1 VKEEEEN
8 LDNRIN
14 ILETEIF
21 HTFNNTEVPKQNS
34 VINEIYEKLGKIKK
48 K

>member
-14 ILETEIF
+14 IFETEILYI
-21 HTFNNTEVPKQNS
+21 FNNTEVQKQNLK
-34 VINEIYEKLGKIKK
+34 NIKK
-48 K
+48 